1 MKQKKEKKFHHLTE
15 TDRVIIEKYLKR
27 KIPVREIADE
37 LGVHVSTIYR
47 EIKRGLVL
55 QRNSDLTEEYRYC
68 ADFAHAKYKK
78 HLENKG
84 PGLKIGK
91 DRALAEYIEAK
102 ILYDDYSPAA
112 VLGEIAR
119 SPELNFSV
127 TISEWTLYKYIDMGL
142 FLTLTNKNL
151 PVKGKRSQTHHK
163 VRAVSR
169 APQGKSIERRPAEVD
184 TRETFGHWEMD
195 SVVGPQETK
204 PRLLV
209 LTERKTRREIVFRMS
224 DGTTESVVRCLD
236 RLERKYG
243 EIFST
248 VFKTITVDNGSEF
261 ADCENMERSI
271 RGGKRTTVYYCHP
284 YRSSER
290 GSNEK
295 QNQMLRRRFPKGTD
309 FGKVKTG
316 EVEVAADWLNN
327 YPREIF
333 GYASSEE
340 LFREELA
347 KLA

>member
-1 MKQKKEKKFHHLTE
+1 MKQQKEKKFHHLSE

-27 KIPVREIADE
+27 KIPVREIAEE
-37 LGVHVSTIYR
+37 LGVHISTIYR
-47 EIKRGLVL
+47 EINRGQVI
-55 QRNSDLTEEYRYC
+55 QRNSDLTEEFRYC
-68 ADFAHAKYKK
+68 ADTAHARYRK
-78 HLENKG
+78 HMGDKG

-127 TISEWTLYKYIDMGL
+127 TISEWTLYRYIDMGL
-142 FLTLTNKNL
+142 FLTLTNKAL
-151 PVKGKRSQTHHK
+151 PVKGRRTQTHHS
-163 VRAVSR
+163 VRAVAR
-169 APQGKSIERRPAEVD
+169 APKGRSIERRPAEIAA
-184 TRETFGHWEMD
+184 RETFGHWEMD

-204 PRLLV
+204 PRLVV
-209 LTERKTRREIVFRMS
+209 LTERLTRQEIVFLVP
-224 DGTTESVVRCLD
+224 DGTTENVVRCLD

-243 EIFST
+243 KLFSK
-248 VFKTITVDNGSEF
+248 VFRSITVDNGSEF
-261 ADCENMERSI
+261 ADCEGMERSI
-271 RGGKRTTVYYCHP
+271 RGGKRTSVYYCHP

-309 FGKVKTG
+309 FRKVRAG
-316 EVEVAADWLNN
+316 IVDVAVSWLNN

-333 GYASSEE
+333 GYATSEE
-340 LFREELA
+340 LFQNELLR
-347 KLA
+347 LA